1 MLTVI
6 SAIIYAAVVL
16 IAVLLIVLV
25 LVQPS
30 KGGGFGSAFGGVGE
44 SVFGAQA
51 MGQLSKLTI
60 VLLALFFVLT
70 LALAVLTGHKAASKS
85 LISKETPVAE
95 APVAPGNAAAAA
107 VEQGKETAAASAEK
121 AEKAVA
127 APVKKLEKKADS
139 AVPVSKAPAKK

>member
-6 SAIIYAAVVL
+6 SAVIYASVVL
-16 IAVLLIVLV
+16 IAILLIVLV

-85 LISKETPVAE
+85 LISKETSVAE
-95 APVAPGNAAAAA
+95 APAVPGKDAAASA
-107 VEQGKETAAASAEK
+107 EQAGETAAASAK
-121 AEKAVA
+121 QAAA
-127 APVKKLEKKADS
+127 APVKTPEKKAE
-139 AVPVSKAPAKK
+139 PALPAAKTAEKK

>member
-6 SAIIYAAVVL
+6 SAVIYASVVL
-16 IAVLLIVLV
+16 IAILLIVLV

-30 KGGGFGSAFGGVGE
+30 KGGGFGSAFGGIGE

-85 LISKETPVAE
+85 LISKETSVAE
-95 APVAPGNAAAAA
+95 APAVPG
-107 VEQGKETAAASAEK
+107 KDAAASAK
-121 AEKAVA
+121 QAAA
-127 APVKKLEKKADS
+127 APVKTPEKKAE
-139 AVPVSKAPAKK
+139 PALPAAKTAEKK

>member
-6 SAIIYAAVVL
+6 SAIIYASVVL

-60 VLLALFFVLT
+60 YLLALFFILT
-70 LALAVLTGHKAASKS
+70 LTLAVLTGHKAAANKS
-85 LISKETPVAE
+85 LITKETPVAAAPAKTDAPKE
-95 APVAPGNAAAAA
+95 AVAQAKTAAA
-107 VEQGKETAAASAEK
+107 KETAAPAK
-121 AEKAVA
+121 TDA
-127 APVKKLEKKADS
+127 AKKNAAQAKTPDRKVPVQEKK
-139 AVPVSKAPAKK
+139 